1 VADAIEQN
9 DSLPIGAA
17 ELLDDLP
24 DAVVIARP
32 DLSLEYINSAGL
44 ELLGFDLADLQGMK
58 LLDVVDATE
67 LAENPLQLDRIREDR
82 PNLNTRRLV
91 RKDGSTV
98 AVEINAKL
106 LGNGSLRF
114 IGRDATERLNA
125 ERRVQEALAEAR
137 AATDAIRE
145 SEERLR
151 ALFERT
157 SVPMSLSDLDDRITA
172 VNPAFAALLGWDAS
186 ELVGCTYAEL
196 THPDDIERSAEITI
210 AAQRVNSG
218 GHPTSARFEKRYVAR
233 DGRIEWCDVTVSP
246 LYEPHGPLAGHVVV
260 AVPVNDAKLAEAALE
275 RRAEELAALVQIDR
289 TVLSGDSTAEILDGT
304 LDHLFPLLSCLGII
318 VSAVYPEEKRTRVL
332 AAVGLPPELVNV
344 GADVPVRGSLDD
356 LVAGRTRTIP
366 DLDAAESNP
375 SYDVGRALGGRSL
388 VFVPL
393 IAAGSLFGVLSIV
406 LAKPGG
412 LAPEELDFV
421 EHAASALGLALRHA
435 QLREE
440 LERSAVELAARVE
453 ERTADLARA
462 LESAE
467 REQALLRSVLDAAPD
482 TIQAVDLEGRVLFSN
497 EPEELVS
504 TLSGANGDGGSNGDS
519 GPVDPG
525 AASLREIEIV
535 GSGRTVSHYAAPIRQ
550 GGSII
555 GRINV
560 LHDVTAERQAEQLK
574 DELLATV
581 SHELRTPVTSIAGFA
596 ELLGHPNLSSDKRDR
611 YIAYVRSESER
622 LIGVVNDLLDLQLIE
637 RSSLA
642 LDLEPVDLRELVGG
656 IVEVQ
661 RRSSGRELV
670 FEEGRAAEVACDAAR
685 IRQVVE
691 NLVVNAVKYSE
702 DAPVQVRVEKHPH
715 AVRVEVQDH
724 GAGIPPAERSRVFER
739 FFRGS
744 EARMRRIRGTGI
756 GLALCREIIEAH
768 GGEINLTSEPGKGS
782 TFWFELP
789 LDDGASP

>member
-1 VADAIEQN
+1 MADALEQN
-9 DSLPIGAA
+9 DSLPLGAA

-32 DLSLEYINSAGL
+32 DLSLEYVNSAGL
-44 ELLGFDLADLQGMK
+44 ELLGYDLAELAGMN
-58 LLDVVDATE
+58 LLDVVDVTE
-67 LAENPLQLDRIREDR
+67 LAENPLQLDRIREGAS
-82 PNLNTRRLV
+82 NLNTRRLI
-91 RKDGSTV
+91 RKDGSPV

-114 IGRDATERLNA
+114 IGRDATERLDA
-125 ERRVQEALAEAR
+125 EHRVQAALAEAR
-137 AATDAIRE
+137 AAAEAIRE

-157 SVPMSLSDLDDRITA
+157 SVPMSMSDLDDRIVA
-172 VNPAFAALLGWDAS
+172 VNPAFAALLGWEEAQ
-186 ELVGCTYAEL
+186 LLGCTYAEL

-218 GHPTSARFEKRYVAR
+218 GLPTSARFEKRYLAR

-246 LYEPHGPLAGHVVV
+246 LYEPEGALAGHVVV

-318 VSAVYPEEKRTRVL
+318 VSAVYPEERRSHVL
-332 AAVGLPPELVNV
+332 AAVGLPPELVNI
-344 GADVPVRGSLDD
+344 GTDVPLRGPLDD
-356 LVAGRTRTIP
+356 LIAGQTRTVP
-366 DLDAAESNP
+366 DLGGAESNP

-393 IAAGSLFGVLSIV
+393 TAGGSLFGVLSIV

-421 EHAASALGLALRHA
+421 EHAASSLGLALRHA
-435 QLREE
+435 QLREA
-440 LERSAVELAARVE
+440 LEQSAADLAGRVD
-453 ERTADLARA
+453 ERTADLALA

-504 TLSGANGDGGSNGDS
+504 TLSGANGDNG
-519 GPVDPG
+519 PAIDPG
-525 AASLREIEIV
+525 AASLREVEV
-535 GSGRTVSHYAAPIRQ
+535 AGGSRIVSHYAAPIRQ

-596 ELLGHPNLSSDKRDR
+596 ELLGHPNLPADKRDR
-611 YIAYVRSESER
+611 YVAYVRSESER

-637 RSSLA
+637 RSGLQLE
-642 LDLEPVDLRELVGG
+642 LDEVDLRELVVG

-661 RRSSGRELV
+661 RRSTERAIEL
-670 FEEGRAAEVACDAAR
+670 EDGPAAMVTCDAAR

-702 DAPVQVRVEKHPH
+702 ATPVTVRVSTQPD
-715 AVRVEVQDH
+715 AVRVEVEDR
-724 GAGIPPAERSRVFER
+724 GTGIPVAERRQVFER

-756 GLALCREIIEAH
+756 GLALCREIVKAH
-768 GGEINLTSEPGKGS
+768 KGEIDLTSETGKGS

-789 LDDGASP
+789 LTSGGGG